1 MAFLSPQLWRSHN
14 IWKRWLNHPKQD
26 AQRLARVY
34 CKLRPAM
41 VKVENWWVLSF
52 DCLKLIRCRWL
63 CLEVW
68 FTNYED
74 TAAAQ
79 ALKKSV
85 EKPLDKEMDTSQ
97 SSSGSILN
105 ASANMK
111 ANQLTEIL
119 YFILCS
125 GSLLWGSTKL
135 CGVTME
141 RSRASFMN
149 VVHLHWDDY
158 TQGLHVAILVEHK
171 AQKFFFFLSEEF
183 SWASHCDEH
192 GARIAW
198 TRSNKPGFDP
208 GHPMEWLTTR
218 CGDTPRVHGGTW
230 PSHIPSHSN
239 KTDVPPRHQPEAVS

>member
-1 MAFLSPQLWRSHN
+1 MRESFP
-14 IWKRWLNHPKQD
+14 IPFRWT
-26 AQRLARVY
+26 RER
-34 CKLRPAM
+34 
-41 VKVENWWVLSF
+41 F
-52 DCLKLIRCRWL
+52 
-63 CLEVW
+63 
-68 FTNYED
+68 
-74 TAAAQ
+74 
-79 ALKKSV
+79 
-85 EKPLDKEMDTSQ
+85 
-97 SSSGSILN
+97 GS
-105 ASANMK
+105 MK
-111 ANQLTEIL
+111 ANGHPHQDKKGSTYGTPSNKIEKSNHSSEI
-119 YFILCS
+119 ITVDDV
-125 GSLLWGSTKL
+125 LWGSTKL

-141 RSRASFMN
+141 RSWALFMN

-198 TRSNKPGFDP
+198 TRSNRPGFDP